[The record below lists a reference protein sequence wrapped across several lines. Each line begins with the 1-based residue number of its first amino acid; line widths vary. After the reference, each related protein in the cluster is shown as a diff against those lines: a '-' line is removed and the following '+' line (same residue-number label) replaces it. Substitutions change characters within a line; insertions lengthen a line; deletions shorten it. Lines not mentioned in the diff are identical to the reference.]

1 MEKKKRRVKVNTK
14 KWIKP
19 EGCNAGKWIDFEF
32 EGMFHCW
39 GNEAV
44 EAGESGFGNF
54 TIGIVEDQDGQIHTI
69 NPNHIKFIN

>member
-1 MEKKKRRVKVNTK
+1 MENKKRKCIVNTK
-14 KWIKP
+14 KYEVP
-19 EGCNAGKWIDFEF
+19 RNGGCGCWVGKEF

>member
-14 KWIKP
+14 KWIQPK
-19 EGCNAGKWIDFEF
+19 GQSGKFIDFEF

-44 EAGESGFGNF
+44 ENDGQGFGNF
-54 TIGIVEDQDGQIHTI
+54 TIGIVEDMDGHIHTI
-69 NPNHIKFIN
+69 NPNHIKFLK